1 MKAAGRSFPILQ
13 TLAILSLLNT
23 GAIFGFFFA
32 WACSVMWGLDATDP
46 VVAITA
52 MQAINASVRN
62 PLFALAFFGTPVVL
76 ALTAMFSWA
85 SGEHLA
91 ARLFGSGALL
101 YILGAMIPTFAVN
114 VPLNET
120 LALAEVP
127 IEAVRTQELWRAY
140 SSPWYLSNA
149 ARATASGLS
158 LLLIGLGIFWMG
170 RKPGC

>member
-62 PLFALAFFGTPVVL
+62 PLFALAFFGTPVFL
-76 ALTAMFSWA
+76 ALTAMVSWV
-85 SGEHLA
+85 SGENWA

-101 YILGAMIPTFAVN
+101 YILGAMLPTFAVN

-120 LALAEVP
+120 LALTEMP
-127 IEAVRTQELWRAY
+127 LEAVRAQELWRTY

-149 ARATASGLS
+149 ARTTASGLS
-158 LLLIGLGIFWMG
+158 LLLIGPGIFCMA